1 MVVRF
6 ILLILSAYLIGS
18 IPSAYL
24 IARWRRG
31 IDIRQYGS
39 GNVGASN
46 VLATVSRLWSIPVV
60 IFDLAKGALMVWV
73 AQSLG
78 LNVAQQITVG
88 LAAVAG
94 HNWSIFLRFSGGR
107 GIFTSLGVLFVLEPI
122 LGLYALITA
131 YLLAPF
137 RQLSLGVTIALVSL
151 PILSWFLSKP
161 LDIEEPLA
169 ITLGVIALLLITMI
183 KRLTAPR
190 ATIAASLSTGELILN
205 RLLFD
210 RDIRDRKAWIS
221 RAPETGSGKSP
232 AVPDKDKEAA
242 R

>member
-1 MVVRF
+1 
-6 ILLILSAYLIGS
+6 
-18 IPSAYL
+18 
-24 IARWRRG
+24 
-31 IDIRQYGS
+31 
-39 GNVGASN
+39 
-46 VLATVSRLWSIPVV
+46 
-60 IFDLAKGALMVWV
+60 
-73 AQSLG
+73 
-78 LNVAQQITVG
+78 
-88 LAAVAG
+88 
-94 HNWSIFLRFSGGR
+94 
-107 GIFTSLGVLFVLEPI
+107 
-122 LGLYALITA
+122 
-131 YLLAPF
+131 LAPF